1 MKAIY
6 DFDNNIKNNW
16 NKMSVN
22 FRYSDLDKI
31 EDMKVVTLFDDENRK
46 IVDAEFYTPQNK
58 AYIVLNRVHFGE
70 NYQDNKVDA
79 LNKLFAFLFFSANR
93 DYIASAIYMNILSS
107 NISDA
112 DALEVGFFR
121 YGNSIDI
128 LALLNWSFLEML
140 DDKSLDQEVRTAIT
154 QDFLALKAIKLVQ
167 MEDIRKQ
174 LLSAK
179 AALSFFKM
187 EDTPNQV
194 LLDAKEQEIKHLES
208 ILESNI
214 SR

>member
-31 EDMKVVTLFDDENRK
+31 EDMKVVTLFDDENKK

-79 LNKLFAFLFFSANR
+79 LNKLFACLFFSANK
-93 DYIASAIYMNILSS
+93 N
-107 NISDA
+107 
-112 DALEVGFFR
+112 
-121 YGNSIDI
+121 
-128 LALLNWSFLEML
+128 SFL
-140 DDKSLDQEVRTAIT
+140 KSRG
-154 QDFLALKAIKLVQ
+154 
-167 MEDIRKQ
+167 
-174 LLSAK
+174 
-179 AALSFFKM
+179 
-187 EDTPNQV
+187 
-194 LLDAKEQEIKHLES
+194 
-208 ILESNI
+208 
-214 SR
+214 